1 MTKIES
7 LNQGTVAA
15 LESHLVQ
22 LKQRLAEI
30 DRLIAAIEEEHS
42 RDSIAARI
50 RFSSALRVTTFYLSR
65 CR

>member
-30 DRLIAAIEEEHS
+30 DRLIDTIEKQSDPDPGYGTHTVRTYRRNS
-42 RDSIAARI
+42 
-50 RFSSALRVTTFYLSR
+50 FYHSR

>member
-22 LKQRLAEI
+22 LKHRLAEI
-30 DRLIAAIEEEHS
+30 DHLIATIEEEC
-42 RDSIAARI
+42 DSEKGFKPRSPVV
-50 RFSSALRVTTFYLSR
+50 RTGRFYLPR